1 MTTVRPEAAAPIGAG
16 TTTPVVLVI
25 LTWNG
30 RLFSQQCYESIRQ
43 TAGDAAYRFVFV
55 DNGSKDGTVE
65 WLRELAAQ
73 HEDVTV
79 VENRK
84 NLGFTKAV
92 NMGIALSH
100 QDEDVILVNN
110 DVRFEAPG
118 WIQTLQKTAHAEPDV
133 AVVGARLVDQT
144 GRINHLGAFVQ
155 PVSVFGQQLGG
166 EEKDVGQGTG
176 VRDVEAV
183 IFALVY
189 LTRAGLERIGT
200 LDEGLFAYFED
211 TDYCLRARRAGMRV
225 LFCGDVTAV
234 HHHNTS
240 TRENAVDIW
249 SMLGRSREYFA
260 GKWGTWLDRERYDT
274 DVHWRS
280 VVHQPLGYAVG
291 SRKLM
296 AELHAKDVRVSYAN
310 AYGDVDGPTGDRL
323 IDDLMERT
331 PAPGAVQVSYSQAD
345 AFRRGSAPKHVGYT
359 MLEVTGLPADW
370 VAGCNEM
377 DEVWVPASF
386 NIETFRSSGV
396 TVPIEVMPL
405 GVDPL
410 HFNPRITTERVSSA
424 FTFLSVFEWGERKA
438 PEVLLRAFAREFR
451 ESEDVMLLLSVFNRD
466 PSVDVRQQIASLGLP
481 PSARI
486 AVMLNPEFAG
496 YQMGSLYRSADCFVL
511 PTRGEGWG
519 QPVLEAMACGLP
531 VITTGWSGVTDF
543 VDDEV
548 GYPLEYRMTPAEA
561 RCVYYDGFDW
571 ADPDAEHL
579 QARMRE
585 VFENRDAARAKGA
598 VAARRVAEGYTW
610 QHAAERIATR
620 LRALG

>member
-1 MTTVRPEAAAPIGAG
+1 
-16 TTTPVVLVI
+16 
-25 LTWNG
+25 
-30 RLFSQQCYESIRQ
+30 
-43 TAGDAAYRFVFV
+43 
-55 DNGSKDGTVE
+55 
-65 WLRELAAQ
+65 
-73 HEDVTV
+73 
-79 VENRK
+79 
-84 NLGFTKAV
+84 
-92 NMGIALSH
+92 
-100 QDEDVILVNN
+100 
-110 DVRFEAPG
+110 
-118 WIQTLQKTAHAEPDV
+118 
-133 AVVGARLVDQT
+133 
-144 GRINHLGAFVQ
+144 
-155 PVSVFGQQLGG
+155 
-166 EEKDVGQGTG
+166 
-176 VRDVEAV
+176 
-183 IFALVY
+183 
-189 LTRAGLERIGT
+189 
-200 LDEGLFAYFED
+200 
-211 TDYCLRARRAGMRV
+211 
-225 LFCGDVTAV
+225 
-234 HHHNTS
+234 
-240 TRENAVDIW
+240 
-249 SMLGRSREYFA
+249 
-260 GKWGTWLDRERYDT
+260 
-274 DVHWRS
+274 
-280 VVHQPLGYAVG
+280 
-291 SRKLM
+291 
-296 AELHAKDVRVSYAN
+296 
-310 AYGDVDGPTGDRL
+310 
-323 IDDLMERT
+323 
-331 PAPGAVQVSYSQAD
+331 
-345 AFRRGSAPKHVGYT
+345 

-610 QHAAERIATR
+610 QHAAERIAAR